1 MAKWEHTEDPGPKP
15 HFSVQPTRVCDHFAV
30 ALSIATVCG
39 MAGGVGVAGG
49 WGCSSSDRLL
59 VDCIVLGSREEIGLG
74 LEILKLLRF
83 MLTAA
88 KVSTNH
94 KNE

>member
-15 HFSVQPTRVCDHFAV
+15 HFAVQPTRVCDHFAV

-39 MAGGVGVAGG
+39 MAGGHGEGLAGG

-59 VDCIVLGSREEIGLG
+59 VDCVVLGQGGEGGLV
-74 LEILKLLRF
+74 EKLNYFLRKSF
-83 MLTAA
+83 VEVQA
-88 KVSTNH
+88 
-94 KNE
+94 